1 MSAKPSRTRNKP
13 QQHAERLLAILQP
26 LATATSPDLRERLQQ
41 AIAALK
47 ERVRD
52 AGAR

>member
-1 MSAKPSRTRNKP
+1 MTKRRRRHSDPHRN
-13 QQHAERLLAILQP
+13 AARLLAILEAN
-26 LATATSPDLRERLQQ
+26 LVTATSPALRERLQQ

-47 ERVRD
+47 ERARD